1 MYTTKKTTT
10 KTQNRCFADDFLF
23 HNASFRFFSPILM
36 NNCPSVGVGRTILP
50 FPITVQPTF
59 QKKTFHIPAW
69 NKNQSPGNSA
79 SCYDLSGMVSS
90 LTQVTQTQRLANRD
104 RPNDLELMGDR
115 HVPVR
120 KIIQTANLPFG
131 GDMRRSVYQLV
142 KLEINS
148 FTFNGEN
155 PYTPSEVNW
164 ESLSTF
170 NWECCINP
178 YYWVWWVY
186 PLFNMEILGV
196 DRPFIAHIC
205 YFPWEHIFC
214 TQSHHQQ
221 CSWRGSTWWHPFGHE
236 KLTTDPSTS
245 RPSPSQNFIYPP
257 GKKNISHQTGSW
269 ENHRLKMPCL
279 WGIC

>member
-115 HVPVR
+115 HVSVR

-155 PYTPSEVNW
+155 PHTPSEVNW
-164 ESLSTF
+164 ESLSTL

-178 YYWVWWVY
+178 YYWVDEFIPYLTWKYWELID
-186 PLFNMEILGV
+186 PL
-196 DRPFIAHIC
+196 
-205 YFPWEHIFC
+205 
-214 TQSHHQQ
+214 
-221 CSWRGSTWWHPFGHE
+221 
-236 KLTTDPSTS
+236 
-245 RPSPSQNFIYPP
+245 
-257 GKKNISHQTGSW
+257 
-269 ENHRLKMPCL
+269 
-279 WGIC
+279 